1 MAIRIGEKPLT
12 STEKQKRFR
21 QKKKA
26 VGLVRRDAWT
36 DRAGFLARPSE
47 SGGYATAKLK
57 EVEQQLEYLL
67 PGFEEW
73 EREVVYAEIL
83 EYAKQVIPK
92 YRKIFE
98 AQQRIEQEEREHGYR

>member
-12 STEKQKRFR
+12 NAEKQKRFR
-21 QKKKA
+21 QQKRTA
-26 VGLVRRDAWT
+26 GLVRRDVWT

-57 EVEQQLEYLL
+57 EVEQHLEHLL
-67 PGFEEW
+67 SSFEEW

-92 YRKIFE
+92 YRKVFE
-98 AQQRIEQEEREHGYR
+98 TQHRIEQEELEHGYR